1 LPSGSNF
8 PSSAVKKILIA
19 RSLVKPPKLMLI
31 DEFFHNVQ
39 SAEKIEL
46 IERLFKGDY
55 AMFIVSSIPEVM
67 KRSDLIYIMKDGKVL
82 DSGSFEELTQRNVLP
97 LDNQIYS

>member
-1 LPSGSNF
+1 
-8 PSSAVKKILIA
+8 
-19 RSLVKPPKLMLI
+19 
-31 DEFFHNVQ
+31 
-39 SAEKIEL
+39 
-46 IERLFKGDY
+46 
-55 AMFIVSSIPEVM
+55 M